1 MVKKMEIFLSTKA
14 GFVLLGL
21 IEKGGRNYLINEVQK
36 NKSMLKNSIVG
47 KHLETLLKE
56 KKK

>member
-47 KHLETLLKE
+47 KHLETLLKD